1 MYTCKHVAPERPS
14 IAAIAMKTA
23 SSKNRQQRRDVQ
35 LYGQHNRSVSSH
47 LHFDFIFLNC
57 RVGFEFSNPLN

>member
-14 IAAIAMKTA
+14 IAAIAMKIA

-35 LYGQHNRSVSSH
+35 LDV
-47 LHFDFIFLNC
+47 
-57 RVGFEFSNPLN
+57 